1 MWEYTSMYRYGGSE
15 TISINI
21 SIIEYITIT
30 RIIIEVSLVIF
41 DNNRNDL
48 ISKKIL
54 LNVRFVDDTCEFK
67 LIDNLSVSL
76 RQD

>member
-1 MWEYTSMYRYGGSE
+1 MYRYGGSE

-48 ISKKIL
+48 ISKKNIIKCAIC
-54 LNVRFVDDTCEFK
+54 R
-67 LIDNLSVSL
+67 
-76 RQD
+76 

>member
-1 MWEYTSMYRYGGSE
+1 MYRYGGSE